1 MKRTAGLAYR
11 TRLLVVRS
19 VRNAIAETQAS
30 GLEALLGTAVRGLE
44 VWVDFFFLAANRNW
58 KF

>member
-1 MKRTAGLAYR
+1 LRIGLGYW
-11 TRLLVVRS
+11 S
-19 VRNAIAETQAS
+19 YHGVRNAIAETQAS